1 MVSAA
6 YVHNYRFPLFKTF
19 LQQEKITFLQKLM
32 SIDKISITILNDSE
46 LNQIQ
51 FFFTLDQ
58 KSFHLTLDLD
68 SKFLST
74 QEKRHE

>member
-32 SIDKISITILNDSE
+32 NIDKISITIFNDSE

-58 KSFHLTLDLD
+58 KIFHLTLDLD
-68 SKFLST
+68 SKFLFNSR
-74 QEKRHE
+74 EKT